1 MNDGASGPLE
11 DERYITYL
19 AGQDDAMAAGGSHAT
34 VAQDAAGLPP
44 ELQERLKDDVAW
56 CEFVRSAR
64 TKPGD
69 GPAVE
74 DGQSAAL
81 LGEPTR
87 FGRFEVGRELGR
99 GSFGV
104 VFLAYDPR
112 LRRQV
117 ALKVPRPEVLLT
129 AEMRRRFEREARA
142 AAGLDHPNL
151 VPVFD
156 AGEDGSISYIASAYC
171 PGPTLAAWLKAR
183 PGPVSPRL
191 AARIV
196 VKLAQA
202 IAHAHG
208 RGVLHRDLKPGN
220 VIMEPIPTGTPERRD
235 DDGLDCVPR
244 VTDFGLA
251 RLCTTGQE
259 ATAATQAGAI
269 LGTPSYMAPEQAQGG
284 GVEVGPAADVY
295 GLGAILYA
303 LLVGRPPFQADSVL
317 DTLLLLRTQEPVA
330 PSRLRPRVPRDLE
343 TVCLKCLCKEPHRRY
358 ATAAALAGDLD
369 RFLAGHPVRA
379 RRLGPVGRLAL
390 WCRRQPALAATI
402 AVAALAVGAIASAGI
417 WRVVR
422 ERDRA
427 EARRLQAVANLRKA
441 REAVDRMLTR
451 VSEERLKD
459 IPQFEPVRLGLLE
472 DAREFYGDFAR
483 QAHGDPEIL
492 LEASQAYRRLGDS
505 YSSLGR
511 SDLAES
517 RYREALAIQE
527 KLAAAFPAVAVYRR
541 ELAWSY
547 RELGLLGRI
556 SFGVKTEAVNAVQ
569 KALALLEELT
579 AADPSDPGYHSDLAT
594 TYDTRGLLMIQRLG
608 QVQAAEADF
617 RKEIGLLD
625 ELAARFPA
633 IPQYRN
639 RAAGARYN
647 LACLLVLAGRLDE
660 AEKLLRPIVQFWEAL
675 AAAEP
680 STPNYR
686 SKAALT
692 LESLA
697 DVLEKTGRKP
707 EAERALRRSADLR
720 RQLTKDF
727 PATPWHFIQ
736 LGNMLARL
744 ANLAADRGD
753 LAAARQLEEQA
764 VAAKRAGLALAP
776 RNNDY
781 IQDASTT
788 HIALIE
794 TLIRLR
800 EHEDAA
806 RAVSELL
813 SFSPDSGPQ
822 CFQAGSLLARC
833 VPLAAADA
841 RLPDARRNELAKT
854 YAGRAVELLRE
865 AKKRGHLDVEA
876 LKSDHGFDG
885 IRSRADF
892 RELLAGSGAP
902 ASKLGP

>member
-1 MNDGASGPLE
+1 MSPLE
-11 DERYITYL
+11 DEQYITYL
-19 AGQDDAMAAGGSHAT
+19 AGQDDAMAAGGPHST
-34 VAQDAAGLPP
+34 VVEDAAGLPP

-56 CEFVRSAR
+56 CEYVRSAW
-64 TKPGD
+64 TKLGD
-69 GPAVE
+69 GTPAE
-74 DGQSAAL
+74 EGQSVADASD
-81 LGEPTR
+81 PTR
-87 FGRFEVGRELGR
+87 FGRFEVRRELGR

-117 ALKVPRPEVLLT
+117 ALKVPRPEVLVT
-129 AEMRRRFEREARA
+129 ADMRRRFEREARA

-156 AGEDGSISYIASAYC
+156 AGEEGSISYIASAYC
-171 PGPTLAAWLKAR
+171 PGPTLAAWLKAQA
-183 PGPVSPRL
+183 GPVAARL

-196 VKLAQA
+196 LKLARGM
-202 IAHAHG
+202 AHAHS

-220 VIMEPIPTGTPERRD
+220 VIMEPIKGGAAGCLE
-235 DDGLDCVPR
+235 DDGLDANPR

-251 RLCTTGQE
+251 RLSAAGQE
-259 ATAATQAGAI
+259 ATSATQSGAI
-269 LGTPSYMAPEQAQGG
+269 LGTPSYMAPEQAESGG
-284 GVEVGPAADVY
+284 PTVGPAADVY
-295 GLGAILYA
+295 GLGATLYA
-303 LLVGRPPFQADSVL
+303 LLVGRPPFQGDSVL

-330 PSRLRPRVPRDLE
+330 PSRLRPRLPRDLE
-343 TVCLKCLCKEPHRRY
+343 TICLKCLCKEPHRRY
-358 ATAAALAGDLD
+358 ATADALADDLD

-402 AVAALAVGAIASAGI
+402 ASALLVIGAVASAGI

-427 EARRLQAVANLRKA
+427 EARRLEAVANLRKA

-459 IPQFEPVRLGLLE
+459 IPQVEPVRLGLLE

-505 YSSLGR
+505 YNSLGR

-517 RYREALAIQE
+517 RYREALEIQE
-527 KLAAAFPAVAVYRR
+527 KLAAAFPAVAVYRK

-547 RELGLLGRI
+547 RELGGLGRI

-569 KALALLEELT
+569 KALALVEELT
-579 AADPSDPGYHSDLAT
+579 AADPSDPGYHSDLAA

-617 RKEIGLLD
+617 RTEIGLLD

-680 STPNYR
+680 SMPNYR
-686 SKAALT
+686 SKVALT

-697 DVLEKTGRKP
+697 DVLEQTGRKP

-720 RQLTKDF
+720 LQLTKDY
-727 PATPWHFIQ
+727 PATPHHFIQ

-753 LAAARQLEEQA
+753 LAAARRLEEQA

-776 RNNDY
+776 RNNDLRE
-781 IQDASTT
+781 IVITT

-800 EHEDAA
+800 EHADAA
-806 RAVSELL
+806 RATSELI

-822 CFQAGSLLARC
+822 CFRAASFLARC
-833 VPLAAADA
+833 
-841 RLPDARRNELAKT
+841 
-854 YAGRAVELLRE
+854 G
-865 AKKRGHLDVEA
+865 
-876 LKSDHGFDG
+876 
-885 IRSRADF
+885 
-892 RELLAGSGAP
+892 LLA
-902 ASKLGP
+902 